1 VQKNIYVFE
10 NKGKKLYVEFYSDE
24 IVRFFYGD
32 KIKESITDAV
42 ILKSKSVVVEMK
54 DNFIKGKKIDIKITD
69 DLLVKIFDKS
79 GNMILE
85 DIAVEFS
92 VTEFQKNKVNDLENI
107 ENTLSGEEK
116 KKVFAIEVE
125 KKLNWEKGFYG
136 LGEKYGYINLMDRYT
151 ENWNTDV
158 LGMSPIH
165 HSAQNAY
172 HTSIPFYIGMNE
184 EKAYGVYYDNSY
196 RTSFDFKKYSDNVKF
211 KAEGG
216 DLDYYF
222 IYGENVAKVVEN
234 YSQLTGTVKLPRKDF
249 LGYQQCRWSYMDTAE
264 VLDIANK
271 LRENDIPSDVI
282 YLDIDYMQDYKVFT
296 VDSKRFKE
304 FKKMTEKL
312 HEMGFK
318 LVVIIDPGVKV
329 EKGYEVYDEAKE
341 KDYLIKDEN
350 GEVYVGKVW
359 PGDSSFPDYL
369 RKEVR
374 EWWGELHRGLIDL
387 GVDGI
392 WNDMNEVSDMS
403 TTTKTIPETTYQID
417 ENGEKR
423 LQKEVHNL
431 YGHYEGVATYEG
443 LKKIQNTRP
452 FVLTRSASAG
462 TQRFSALW
470 TGDNSS
476 VWEHLEGSISMLL
489 NLGLSGYSYVG
500 SDIGGFIE
508 DGNGE
513 LLARWTQ
520 LGAFYPFCRNHSVM
534 NSIYQEPWA
543 FGEEILHIT
552 RKYIKLRYSLISHL
566 YNLFR
571 ESSVIG
577 TPIMRPLFYHYQN
590 DSKTFNI
597 TDQFLFGEDILIA
610 PITRPKTETRMIYL
624 PVGVWYDYFTGE
636 KYQGEKHI
644 IKDAKLDELP
654 IFVKEGAIILKNKE
668 MNYIGEKKE
677 EYEIHIYPGQSNEKE
692 FYFDDGLTFNYEK
705 EEYSLINV
713 KLNEDKIEIKNV
725 VENYGVGDIDLVI
738 HRGKKINTIKNISI
752 DKTYSI

>member
-1 VQKNIYVFE
+1 MQRSL
-10 NKGKKLYVEFYSDE
+10 KG
-24 IVRFFYGD
+24 R
-32 KIKESITDAV
+32 
-42 ILKSKSVVVEMK
+42 
-54 DNFIKGKKIDIKITD
+54 KIDIKITD
-69 DLLVKIFDKS
+69 DLLVKIFDKL
-79 GNMILE
+79 GNIILE
-85 DIAVEFS
+85 DLAVEFS

-165 HSAQNAY
+165 HSAHNAY

-222 IYGENVAKVVEN
+222 IYGKNVAKVVEN

-249 LGYQQCRWSYMDTAE
+249 LGYQQCRWSYMDTEE

-403 TTTKTIPETTYQID
+403 TATKTIPETTYQID

-431 YGHYEGVATYEG
+431 YGHYEAIATYEG

-462 TQRFSALW
+462 TQRYSALW

-513 LLARWTQ
+513 LLVRWTQ

-543 FGEEILHIT
+543 FGEEVLKIT

-571 ESSVIG
+571 ESSTKG

-610 PITRPKTETRMIYL
+610 PIIRPKTETRMIYL

-636 KYQGEKHI
+636 KYQGGKYI

-677 EYEIHIYPGQSNEKE
+677 EYEIHIYPGQNNEKE

-713 KLNEDKIEIKNV
+713 KLNDDKIEIKNV
-725 VENYGVGDIDLVI
+725 VDTYKVGDVDLVI
-738 HRGKKINTIKNISI
+738 HRDKKTNTIKNISI
-752 DKTYSI
+752 DRTYYI